1 MNKKIRLAMLAL
13 LIAPSF
19 SFAIGAI
26 AVDDE
31 EGLKADE
38 VGYYYVT
45 GEDSEAAAKKEALKG
60 CKKEGNKNCKI
71 AGWFKN
77 CGAYVV
83 SKKYSGYGYGK
94 TKQAAIDMAMEECG
108 NNACKVAVAQCE

>member
-1 MNKKIRLAMLAL
+1 MLAL

-71 AGWFKN
+71 TGWFKN

-108 NNACKVAVAQCE
+108 NNACKVVVAQCQ

>member
-31 EGLKADE
+31 EGDKASE
-38 VGYYYVT
+38 VGYWYVT
-45 GEDSEAAAKKEALKG
+45 GEDSEAAAKKEAIKG
-60 CKKEGNKNCKI
+60 CKKAGLKNCEI

-77 CGAYVV
+77 CGAYAS
-83 SKKYSGYGYGK
+83 SKKYSGFGYGK
-94 TKQAAIDMAMEECG
+94 TKQAAIDMAIDKCADKSCKIVVAEC
-108 NNACKVAVAQCE
+108 E